1 MHKKNPYKPWW
12 CNSCIEKYCVSCNKT
27 FSENHESICCD
38 YCSYWHHFH
47 CSGLNESDFKNLSK
61 NSISRWKC
69 QSCTQKLC
77 VSCNLSTHNKSK
89 SKCCSCG
96 NLYHNVCAGIPK
108 SKTQD
113 KNWFCL
119 SCRSNIL
126 PFHYV
131 DYKNLIKMSTS
142 LNKFSLESISLKS
155 LDMSRKCSICD
166 KMLSKANQG
175 IPCRSC
181 KSKIHVKCSKLRDP
195 KNSFHTFKGNW
206 QCENCMKDKFPFYE
220 LDDNSLSDLLED
232 PSSNKKDISKE
243 FSIDE
248 KLKLLLSQSSKSNWY
263 AHTSNIEDD
272 PGEGH
277 VFKHDM
283 KPNFHYYDIND
294 FRKTRQTW
302 NQHNTLSLF
311 HTNISSLQA
320 NVGKMEDLLTDLSWN
335 FDIIALSETWNDEK
349 NKSNF
354 TAPIIDGYH
363 TYSGTTGSSQKGGC
377 GLYVSENLSPT
388 PRTDLEF
395 KIEDKNSETESHWI
409 ELNSESG
416 PNTIIGVIY
425 RHPSGKSDKFI
436 ANLQTTLKKIK
447 KENKK
452 TVICGDFNQNLLNFD
467 VDKNVNCFLCTML
480 DYSFQPCITEPTRI
494 TNSNKPSL
502 VDNIFTNTFDNPVS
516 GNILEQISYDH
527 LPNFVILDDI
537 KNKKASPT
545 FKRDKRNIN
554 TEKFQSDLLGDD
566 LLVKLLNATDTD
578 AAYGMF
584 LKKYCEVLDQHAPL
598 KKLSKKERKREQ
610 KPWITLGLTKSISKK
625 RSLFK
630 QLKKLKLKN
639 KNTDEVHKKYKYYN
653 DTINKL
659 KIKCKRDYYQNYFNN
674 NASNSKKIWN
684 GINRLLN
691 RGRKKQG
698 TIFLEE
704 NGLISDPLKVANKF
718 NDYYLNIADKLC
730 EKIPKRNNK
739 FQDYLKN
746 PTKNK
751 LTLKE
756 TTPDEIAKIITD
768 LDGKKSSDIYNI
780 SPDVVKLNTQAI
792 SQILTIIFNISIH
805 EGCFP
810 TAMKAAKIT
819 PIHKGDS
826 VLSVGNYR
834 PISLLPIFS
843 KIFERLIYNRLIVFI
858 TENKILS
865 KLQFGF
871 QKNKSTEQA
880 VTSIVSALDQAKQEK
895 KSSYCVFL
903 DFAKAFDTVNHEIL
917 LSKLSHYGIQGSSQS
932 LLKTYLSNRT
942 QQTEINGVLSD
953 KGIIKHG
960 VPQGSVLGPLL
971 FLLYINDISESS
983 NILKFFLFADDTTVF
998 YSDQTNDDTENILNR
1013 ELSKV
1018 SDWLAAN
1025 KLSLNVKKSNFLHFH
1040 HLKCKKQTI
1049 NLKLN
1054 DIKVDEKA
1062 VTKYLGVLIDN
1073 KLNWKS
1079 HIEHVKTKLSRGN
1092 GMISRIRYYVNEKCL
1107 LNLYYSFI
1115 YSHINYNLL
1124 NWTSTSPS
1132 LINSINLKVKQSV
1145 RLISF
1150 KNKYEH
1156 TNPLFL
1162 TLKILPFNDMIK
1174 YKQGSFLWK
1183 ISNGYICSPLSE
1195 IFTKNLRNPLRFNIP
1210 NPTCTQDKHKIV
1222 YSSTKYWNSLPVGM
1236 RKSSTINSFNEKHKK
1251 HLLGLLTKN

>member
-1 MHKKNPYKPWW
+1 MDASFLKFITPRY
-12 CNSCIEKYCVSCNKT
+12 SCN
-27 FSENHESICCD
+27 
-38 YCSYWHHFH
+38 
-47 CSGLNESDFKNLSK
+47 
-61 NSISRWKC
+61 
-69 QSCTQKLC
+69 
-77 VSCNLSTHNKSK
+77 
-89 SKCCSCG
+89 
-96 NLYHNVCAGIPK
+96 
-108 SKTQD
+108 
-113 KNWFCL
+113 
-119 SCRSNIL
+119 
-126 PFHYV
+126 
-131 DYKNLIKMSTS
+131 
-142 LNKFSLESISLKS
+142 
-155 LDMSRKCSICD
+155 
-166 KMLSKANQG
+166 
-175 IPCRSC
+175 
-181 KSKIHVKCSKLRDP
+181 SKIHVKCSQVKDP

-206 QCENCMKDKFPFYE
+206 QCENCMKDKFPFFE
-220 LDDNSLSDLLED
+220 LTKNDLFDLIED
-232 PSSNKKDISKE
+232 PSSNKRDISSE

-248 KLKLLLSQSSKSNWY
+248 KLKLLLSHSSKSNWY

-272 PGEGH
+272 PGECHG
-277 VFKHDM
+277 FKHEV

-302 NQHNTLSLF
+302 NQQNSLSIF

-335 FDIIALSETWNDEK
+335 FNIIALTETWNDEK

-354 TAPIIDGYH
+354 TAPIIEGYH
-363 TYSGTTGSSQKGGC
+363 KYSGTTGSSQKGGC
-377 GLYVSENLSPT
+377 GFYVSEHLSPI
-388 PRTDLEF
+388 PRDDLEF
-395 KIEDKNSETESHWI
+395 KITDKNSETESRWL
-409 ELNSESG
+409 ELNLESG
-416 PNTIIGVIY
+416 PNTIVGVIY
-425 RHPSGKSDKFI
+425 RHPSGKPDNFFSK
-436 ANLQTTLKKIK
+436 LETTLKKIK

-452 TVICGDFNQNLLNFD
+452 TIICGDFNLNLLNFD
-467 VDKNVNCFLCTML
+467 LDKNVNQFLCKML

-502 VDNIFTNTFDNPVS
+502 VDNIFINTFDNPVS

-527 LPNFVILDDI
+527 LPNFVILDNV
-537 KNKKASPT
+537 KYKKQRPT
-545 FKRDKRNIN
+545 FKRDKRNID
-554 TEKFQSDLLGDD
+554 TQKFQSDLLGED
-566 LLVKLLNATDTD
+566 LLVNLLNAKDTDT
-578 AAYGMF
+578 AYNMF
-584 LKKYCEVLDQHAPL
+584 LQKYSETLDKHAPL

-610 KPWITLGLTKSISKK
+610 KPWITLGLIKSISKK

-630 QLKKLKLKN
+630 KLKKLKLKN
-639 KNTDEVHKKYKYYN
+639 KNADEIHKLYKYYN

-659 KIKCKRDYYQNYFNN
+659 KIKCKRDYYQTYFNS
-674 NASNSKKIWN
+674 NASNSKKIWS

-704 NGLISDPLKVANKF
+704 NGLISDPLQVANKF
-718 NDYYLNIADKLC
+718 NNYYLNVADKLC

-746 PTKNK
+746 PNKNK

-756 TTPDEIAKIITD
+756 TTPDEISKIITD
-768 LDGKKSSDIYNI
+768 LDGKKSSDINNI
-780 SPDVVKLNTQAI
+780 SPDLVKLNNQSI

-810 TAMKAAKIT
+810 TAMKQAKIT

-843 KIFERLIYNRLIVFI
+843 KIFERLIYNRLVTFI

-865 KLQFGF
+865 ELQFGF

-880 VTSIVSALDQAKQEK
+880 VTSIVSALDQAKSEK

-917 LSKLSHYGIQGSSQS
+917 LSKLDHYGIQGTSNS
-932 LLKTYLSNRT
+932 LFKTYLSNRT
-942 QQTEINGVLSD
+942 QQTEINGVLSE

-971 FLLYINDISESS
+971 FLLYINDISKSS
-983 NILKFFLFADDTTVF
+983 HLLKFFLFADDTTVF
-998 YSDQTNDDTENILNR
+998 YSDQTNEDTETILNR

-1040 HLKCKKQTI
+1040 HGRCKKPTI

-1054 DIKVDEKA
+1054 ETKVDEKV

-1079 HIEHVKTKLSRGN
+1079 HIEHVKTKVSRGN
-1092 GMISRIRYYVNEKCL
+1092 GMISRIRYFVNEQCL

-1115 YSHINYNLL
+1115 QSHVNYNLL
-1124 NWTSTSPS
+1124 NWTSTRPS
-1132 LINSINLKVKQSV
+1132 FLNSINLKVKSAV

-1156 TNPLFL
+1156 TIPLFL
-1162 TLKILPFNDMIK
+1162 KLKILPFTDMIK
-1174 YKQGSFLWK
+1174 YKQGNFLWK
-1183 ISNGYICSPLSE
+1183 LSNGYIGAPLSE
-1195 IFTKNLRNPLRFNIP
+1195 IFIKNAHNPLRFNIP
-1210 NPTCTQDKHKIV
+1210 NPTCTLDQHKIV
-1222 YSSTKYWNSLPVGM
+1222 YSCTKYWNSLPVDM

-1251 HLLGLLTKN
+1251 YLLELLSKK